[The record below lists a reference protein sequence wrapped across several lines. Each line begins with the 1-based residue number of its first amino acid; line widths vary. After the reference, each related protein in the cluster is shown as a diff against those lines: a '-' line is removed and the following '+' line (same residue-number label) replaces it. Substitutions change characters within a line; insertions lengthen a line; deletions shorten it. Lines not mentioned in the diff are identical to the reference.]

1 MWNWPYKPIKK
12 KLQFKIAVE
21 ILLNEKIQNA
31 YNALIFQCS
40 KSVPASDLPL
50 VDKAFNFAADAIGNT
65 VWNQGEFILNH
76 SISVAKI
83 AVIELGLST
92 DALISALL
100 HNVYGP
106 GKMEFSPEE
115 VKKLFGSSV
124 TVILEGIIKINA
136 LNTGNLAFQ
145 SENFRRLLLTLSGD
159 VKVILLKIA
168 DQMQDM
174 RTLDNQPLGLRERLS
189 IDTWHL
195 YAPLAHRLGLYKV
208 NSELLDLALK
218 YLHPTDYESIVDKL
232 KETAVERAGFVSAF
246 VMPIEKKLQSRGFD
260 FEMKARTKSIYSIWN
275 KMKKQKVDFHEVYDL
290 FAIRIILNTEPENEK
305 AACWQAFSVVTE
317 EYLSN
322 PDRLRDWITYPKSNG
337 YESLHTTVLG
347 PGKRW
352 VEVQIRTHRMD
363 DIAENGLAAHW
374 RYKGGKGGDEID
386 KWLRNVREILE
397 NPQLNP
403 VDFIDDFKVNIYE
416 DEIFVFTPKGDLL
429 KLRAGATL
437 LDFAYEIH
445 SKIGDKCVGG
455 KVNGKLVTLKYV
467 LKNGD
472 QISVETS
479 NNQKPKLDWLD
490 FVVTSKAK
498 TRIKASLNEDH
509 KKEAEN
515 GKEIFRRK
523 FKNWKI
529 ELNDSV
535 IRDILKYYKLKL
547 AVDLYYNI
555 SVGKVDTLEIKE
567 QVIGKREESQQ
578 DKLSEILPPQE
589 VKELSFDNS
598 DDYLV
603 IDNNLKDV
611 NYKLAVCCNP
621 IFGDD
626 IFGFVTILEGIKIHR
641 LTCPNAKQMIE
652 RYPYRIIK
660 AKWRNTGKRNS
671 FQATIHISGSDRSG
685 IVTDISR
692 IISKEIGIQM
702 RSISIN
708 SEDKSFDGTLRVFV
722 NDLEHLDFLIQKL
735 KNIKGVHSVTR
746 SDA

>member
-1 MWNWPYKPIKK
+1 MD
-12 KLQFKIAVE
+12 Q
-21 ILLNEKIQNA
+21 LLNEKIQNA
-31 YNALIFQCS
+31 YNALIFQCA
-40 KSVPASDLPL
+40 KSLPESDLPL
-50 VDKAFNFAADAIGNT
+50 VDKAFSFASETIGNS
-65 VWNQGEFILNH
+65 VWDNGEFILNH

-92 DALISALL
+92 DALISSLL
-100 HNVYGP
+100 HNVFGF
-106 GKMEFSPEE
+106 KEIAFSAEE
-115 VKKLFGSSV
+115 IKKQFGSNV
-124 TVILEGIIKINA
+124 ADILDGILKINS
-136 LNTGNLAFQ
+136 LNTENLAYQ
-145 SENFRRLLLTLSGD
+145 SENFRRLMLALSGD
-159 VKVILLKIA
+159 VKVILIKIA

-174 RTLDNQPLGLRERLS
+174 RTLDKLPSELQQRYS

-218 YLHPTDYESIVDKL
+218 YLHPVDYLAILDKL
-232 KETAVERAGFVSAF
+232 KETSVERASFVSAF
-246 VMPIEKKLQSRGFD
+246 VTPIEKKLQSRGFD
-260 FEMKARTKSIYSIWN
+260 FEMKARTKSVYSIWN
-275 KMKKQKVDFHEVYDL
+275 KMQNQKVDFHEVYDL
-290 FAIRIILNTEPENEK
+290 FAIRIILNSEPENEK
-305 AACWQAFSVVTE
+305 ATCWQVFSVVTE

-347 PGKRW
+347 PGNRW

-374 RYKGGKGGDEID
+374 RYKGGKGGAEID
-386 KWLRNVREILE
+386 KWLKNVREILE

-403 VDFIDDFKVNIYE
+403 VDFIEDFKVNIYE

-455 KVNGKLVTLKYV
+455 KVNNKLVTLKYQ

-498 TRIKASLNEDH
+498 TRIKASLNEEH
-509 KKEAEN
+509 KREAEN
-515 GKEIFRRK
+515 GKEILRRK

-529 ELNDSV
+529 ELNDLV
-535 IRDILKYYKLKL
+535 IRDLLKHYKLKL
-547 AVDLYYNI
+547 AADLYYNI
-555 SVGKVDTLEIKE
+555 SVGKLDTLEIKD
-567 QVIGKREESQQ
+567 QVVGKHDESQQ
-578 DKLSEILPPQE
+578 EKLAEMLPAQE

-603 IDNNLKDV
+603 IDNNLKDI

-621 IFGDD
+621 IFGDE
-626 IFGFVTILEGIKIHR
+626 IFGFVTIMEGIKIHR
-641 LTCPNAKQMIE
+641 ITCPNAKQMVE

-660 AKWRNTGKRNS
+660 AKWRVTGKRNS
-671 FQATIHISGSDRSG
+671 FQASIHISGSDRSG

-692 IISKEIGIQM
+692 IIAKEVGIQM
-702 RSISIN
+702 RSIAIN
-708 SEDKSFDGTLRVFV
+708 SEDKAFDGTLRVYV
-722 NDLEHLDFLIQKL
+722 NDLEHLDFLMQKL
-735 KNIKGVHSVTR
+735 KNIKGVHSVSR
-746 SDA
+746 ADA

>member
-1 MWNWPYKPIKK
+1 MD
-12 KLQFKIAVE
+12 Q
-21 ILLNEKIQNA
+21 ILDKKIQNA
-31 YNALIFQCS
+31 YNALIFQCT
-40 KSVPASDLPL
+40 KNLPEGDLPL
-50 VDKAFNFAADAIGNT
+50 VENAFDFAAKAIGNST
-65 VWNQGEFILNH
+65 WENGEFILSH

-83 AVIELGLST
+83 AVLELGLST
-92 DALISALL
+92 DALISSLL
-100 HNVYGP
+100 HNVYEHKGVV
-106 GKMEFSPEE
+106 FTAEE
-115 VKKLFGSSV
+115 VKKQFGANV
-124 TVILEGIIKINA
+124 ADILDGIIKINS
-136 LNTGNLAFQ
+136 LNTENLAFQ
-145 SENFRRLLLTLSGD
+145 SENFRRLMLALSGD
-159 VKVILLKIA
+159 VKVILIKIA

-174 RTLDNQPLGLRERLS
+174 RTMDKLPVEVQNRYS

-218 YLHPTDYESIVDKL
+218 YLHPEDYMAIVEKL
-232 KETAVERAGFVSAF
+232 KETSVERASFVSAF
-246 VMPIEKKLQSRGFD
+246 VTPIEQKLHSRGFD

-275 KMKKQKVDFHEVYDL
+275 KMQKQKVDFHEVYDL
-290 FAIRIILNTEPENEK
+290 FAIRIILNSEPENEK
-305 AACWQAFSVVTE
+305 ATCWQVFSMVTE

-374 RYKGGKGGDEID
+374 RYKGGKGGAEID
-386 KWLRNVREILE
+386 KWLKNVREILE

-403 VDFIDDFKVNIYE
+403 VDFIEDFKVNIYE
-416 DEIFVFTPKGDLL
+416 DEIFVFTPKGDLI
-429 KLRAGATL
+429 KLRAGATI

-445 SKIGDKCVGG
+445 SRIGDRCVGG
-455 KVNGKLVTLKYV
+455 KVNNKLVTLKYQ

-479 NNQKPKLDWLD
+479 NNQRPKMDWLD

-498 TRIKASLNEDH
+498 TRIKASLNEEH
-509 KKEAEN
+509 KREAEN
-515 GKEIFRRK
+515 GKEILRRK

-529 ELNDSV
+529 DFNDIV
-535 IRDILKYYKLKL
+535 IRDLLKHYKLKL
-547 AVDLYYNI
+547 AADLYYNI
-555 SVGKVDTLEIKE
+555 SVGKIDTLEIKE
-567 QVIGKREESQQ
+567 QIIGKNEESQQ
-578 DKLSEILPPQE
+578 EKITELIPDQE

-621 IFGDD
+621 IFGDE

-641 LTCPNAKQMIE
+641 VTCPNAKQLFE

-660 AKWRNTGKRNS
+660 AKWRLTGKRNS
-671 FQATIHISGSDRSG
+671 FQASIHISGSDRLG

-692 IISKEIGIQM
+692 IISKEVGIQM
-702 RSISIN
+702 RSIAIN
-708 SEDKSFDGTLRVFV
+708 SENKSFDGNLRVFV
-722 NDLEHLDFLIQKL
+722 NDLDHLDFLMQKL

-746 SDA
+746 ADA

>member
-1 MWNWPYKPIKK
+1 MVYH
-12 KLQFKIAVE
+12 
-21 ILLNEKIQNA
+21 LLNEKIQNA
-31 YNALIFQCS
+31 YNALVFQCS
-40 KSVPASDLPL
+40 KNLPEHDLPI
-50 VDKAFNFAADAIGNT
+50 VDKAFNFAAGTIGNSA
-65 VWNQGEFILNH
+65 WENGEYILNH
-76 SISVAKI
+76 SIAVAKI

-92 DALISALL
+92 DALIASLL
-100 HNVYGP
+100 HNVFTAKGIV
-106 GKMEFSPEE
+106 FSVEE
-115 VKKLFGSSV
+115 IKKLFGSNV
-124 TVILEGIIKINA
+124 ADLLDGILKINS
-136 LNTGNLAFQ
+136 LNTENLAYQ
-145 SENFRRLLLTLSGD
+145 SENFRRLMLALSGD
-159 VKVILLKIA
+159 VKVILIKIA

-174 RTLDNQPLGLRERLS
+174 RTLDKLPAELQQRYS

-218 YLHPTDYESIVDKL
+218 YLHPEDYASIVEKL
-232 KETAVERAGFVSAF
+232 KETAVERAGFVSEF
-246 VMPIEKKLQSRGFD
+246 VTPIEKKLQNRGFD

-275 KMKKQKVDFHEVYDL
+275 KMQTQKVDFHEVYDL
-290 FAIRIILNTEPENEK
+290 FAIRIILNSEPENEK
-305 AACWQAFSVVTE
+305 ATCWQVFSVVTE

-347 PGKRW
+347 PGNRW

-374 RYKGGKGGDEID
+374 RYKGGKGGAEID
-386 KWLRNVREILE
+386 KWLKNIREILE

-403 VDFIDDFKVNIYE
+403 VDFIEDFKVNIYE
-416 DEIFVFTPKGDLL
+416 DEIFVFTPKGDLI

-455 KVNGKLVTLKYV
+455 KVNGKLVTLKYH

-490 FVVTSKAK
+490 FVITTKAK
-498 TRIKASLNEDH
+498 TRIKASLNEEH
-509 KKEAEN
+509 KREAEN
-515 GKEIFRRK
+515 GKEILRRK

-529 ELNDSV
+529 ELNDLV
-535 IRDILKYYKLKL
+535 IRDLLKHYKLKL
-547 AVDLYYNI
+547 AADLYYNI
-555 SVGKVDTLEIKE
+555 SVGKLDTLEIKD
-567 QVIGKREESQQ
+567 QVVGKREESQQ
-578 DKLSEILPPQE
+578 EKLTELLPPQE
-589 VKELSFDNS
+589 VKELSFDNN

-621 IFGDD
+621 IFGDE

-641 LTCPNAKQMIE
+641 ITCPNARQLFE

-660 AKWRNTGKRNS
+660 AKWRLTGKRNS
-671 FQATIHISGSDRSG
+671 FQASIHISGSDRKG
-685 IVTDISR
+685 IVNDISR
-692 IISKEIGIQM
+692 IITKEVGIQM

-722 NDLEHLDFLIQKL
+722 NDLEHLEFLIQKL
-735 KNIKGVHSVTR
+735 KNIKGVHAVSRADT
-746 SDA
+746 

>member
-1 MWNWPYKPIKK
+1 VD
-12 KLQFKIAVE
+12 Q
-21 ILLNEKIQNA
+21 LLNEKIQNS
-31 YNALIFQCS
+31 YHALIFQCTRNL
-40 KSVPASDLPL
+40 PADDLP
-50 VDKAFNFAADAIGNT
+50 VIDKAFNFAAQILGNSI
-65 VWNQGEFILNH
+65 WNEGEFILNH
-76 SISVAKI
+76 SIAVAKI
-83 AVIELGLST
+83 AVLELGLST
-92 DALISALL
+92 DSLISALL
-100 HNVYGP
+100 HNVYGSH
-106 GKMEFSPEE
+106 GIEYSFEQ
-115 VKKLFGSSV
+115 VKSRFGANV
-124 TVILEGIIKINA
+124 AVILDGMSKINS

-145 SENFRRLLLTLSGD
+145 SENFRRLLLALSGD
-159 VKVILLKIA
+159 VKVILIKIA
-168 DQMQDM
+168 DQLQDM
-174 RTLDNQPLGLRERLS
+174 RTLNSQPAGIRERLS

-218 YLHPTDYESIVDKL
+218 FIHPSDYEFIVEKL
-232 KETAVERAGFVSAF
+232 KETAVERASFVSAF
-246 VMPIEKKLQSRGFD
+246 VSPIEKKLKSRGFD

-275 KMKKQKVDFHEVYDL
+275 KMQKQKVDFHEVYDL
-290 FAIRIILNTEPENEK
+290 FAIRIILNSEPENEK
-305 AACWQAFSVVTE
+305 ANCWQAFSVVTE

-374 RYKGGKGGDEID
+374 RYKGGKGGEEID
-386 KWLRNVREILE
+386 KWLKNIREIIE

-472 QISVETS
+472 QITVETS

-490 FVVTSKAK
+490 FVVTTKAK

-515 GKEIFRRK
+515 GKEILRRK

-529 ELNDSV
+529 ELNDLV
-535 IRDILKYYKLKL
+535 IRDILKHYKLKL
-547 AVDLYYNI
+547 AVDLYFNI
-555 SVGKVDTLEIKE
+555 SVGKIDTLEIKE
-567 QVIGKREESQQ
+567 QVIGKQEESQQ
-578 DKLSEILPPQE
+578 DKLAEMLPSQE

-621 IFGDD
+621 IFGDE
-626 IFGFVTILEGIKIHR
+626 IFGFVTIFEGIKIHR
-641 LTCPNAKQMIE
+641 RTCPNAKQMVE

-692 IISKEIGIQM
+692 IISKEVGIQM
-702 RSISIN
+702 RSIAIN
-708 SEDKSFDGTLRVFV
+708 SEDKAFDGTLRVFV

-735 KNIKGVHSVTR
+735 KNIKGVLSVTR

>member
-1 MWNWPYKPIKK
+1 MD
-12 KLQFKIAVE
+12 Q
-21 ILLNEKIQNA
+21 LLDEKIQNS
-31 YNALIFQCS
+31 YHALIFQCTRNL
-40 KSVPASDLPL
+40 PADDLP
-50 VDKAFNFAADAIGNT
+50 VIDKAFNFAAQILGNSI
-65 VWNQGEFILNH
+65 WNEGEFILNH
-76 SISVAKI
+76 SIAVAKI
-83 AVIELGLST
+83 AVLELGLST
-92 DALISALL
+92 DSLISALL
-100 HNVYGP
+100 HNVYGSH
-106 GKMEFSPEE
+106 GIEYSFEQ
-115 VKKLFGSSV
+115 VKSRFGANV
-124 TVILEGIIKINA
+124 AVILDGMSKINS

-145 SENFRRLLLTLSGD
+145 SENFRRLLLALSGD
-159 VKVILLKIA
+159 VKVILIKIA
-168 DQMQDM
+168 DQLQDM
-174 RTLDNQPLGLRERLS
+174 RTLNSQPAGIRERLS

-218 YLHPTDYESIVDKL
+218 FIHPSDYEFIVEKL
-232 KETAVERAGFVSAF
+232 KETAVERASFVSAF
-246 VMPIEKKLQSRGFD
+246 VSPIEKKLKSRGFD

-275 KMKKQKVDFHEVYDL
+275 KMQKQKVDFHEVYDL
-290 FAIRIILNTEPENEK
+290 FAIRIILNSEPENEK
-305 AACWQAFSVVTE
+305 ANCWQAFSVVTE

-374 RYKGGKGGDEID
+374 RYKGGKGGEEID
-386 KWLRNVREILE
+386 KWLKNIREIIE

-472 QISVETS
+472 QITVETS

-490 FVVTSKAK
+490 FVVTTKAK

-515 GKEIFRRK
+515 GKEILRRK

-529 ELNDSV
+529 ELNDLV
-535 IRDILKYYKLKL
+535 IRDILKHYKLKL
-547 AVDLYYNI
+547 AVDLYFNI
-555 SVGKVDTLEIKE
+555 SVGKIDTLEIKE
-567 QVIGKREESQQ
+567 QVIGKQEESQQ
-578 DKLSEILPPQE
+578 DKLAEMLPSQE

-621 IFGDD
+621 IFGDE
-626 IFGFVTILEGIKIHR
+626 IFGFVTIFEGIKIHR
-641 LTCPNAKQMIE
+641 RTCPNAKQMVE

-692 IISKEIGIQM
+692 IISKEVGIQM
-702 RSISIN
+702 RSIAIN
-708 SEDKSFDGTLRVFV
+708 SEDKAFDGTLRVFV

-735 KNIKGVHSVTR
+735 KNIKGVLSVTR

>member
-1 MWNWPYKPIKK
+1 VD
-12 KLQFKIAVE
+12 Q
-21 ILLNEKIQNA
+21 ILDEKIQNA
-31 YNALIFQCS
+31 YNALIFQCV
-40 KSVPASDLPL
+40 KSLPEKDLL
-50 VDKAFNFAADAIGNT
+50 LIEKAFSFAVETLGNS
-65 VWNQGEFILNH
+65 VWNDGEFILNH

-83 AVIELGLST
+83 AVLELGLSS

-100 HNVYGP
+100 HNVYGSR
-106 GKMEFSPEE
+106 GIEFSFEE
-115 VKKLFGSSV
+115 VKKLFG
-124 TVILEGIIKINA
+124 TGIANILDGIIKINS

-159 VKVILLKIA
+159 VKVILIKIA
-168 DQMQDM
+168 DQLQDM
-174 RTLDNQPLGLRERLS
+174 RTLDKQPVALRERLS

-218 YLHPTDYESIVDKL
+218 FLHPIDYEAILEKL
-232 KETAVERAGFVSAF
+232 KETAVERASFVSAF
-246 VMPIEKKLQSRGFD
+246 VKPIEKKLQSRGFD

-275 KMKKQKVDFHEVYDL
+275 KMQTQKVDFHEVYDL
-290 FAIRIILNTEPENEK
+290 FAIRIILNAEPENEK
-305 AACWQAFSVVTE
+305 ATCWQVFSVVTE

-347 PGKRW
+347 PGQRW
-352 VEVQIRTHRMD
+352 VEVQIRTRRMD
-363 DIAENGLAAHW
+363 DVAENGLAAHW

-386 KWLRNVREILE
+386 KWLRNIREVLE
-397 NPQLNP
+397 NPQLNA

-416 DEIFVFTPKGDLL
+416 DEIFVFTPKGDLI
-429 KLRAGATL
+429 KLRSGATL

-455 KVNGKLVTLKYV
+455 KVNGKLVTLKYQ

-479 NNQKPKLDWLD
+479 NNQQPKLDWLD

-498 TRIKASLNEDH
+498 SRIKASLNEAQ

-515 GKEIFRRK
+515 GKEILRRK

-529 ELNDSV
+529 ELNDQV
-535 IRDILKYYKLKL
+535 IRDLLKHLKLKL
-547 AVDLYYNI
+547 AADLYFNI
-555 SVGKVDTLEIKE
+555 STGKLDTLEIKE
-567 QVIGKREESQQ
+567 IIAGKHEESQQ
-578 DKLSEILPPQE
+578 EKLAEMLPSQD

-621 IFGDD
+621 IFGDE
-626 IFGFVTILEGIKIHR
+626 IFGFVTIFDGIKIHR
-641 LTCPNAKQMIE
+641 VSCPNAKQMTE

-660 AKWRNTGKRNS
+660 AKWRVTGKRNS
-671 FQATIHISGSDRSG
+671 FQASIHISGSDRIG

-692 IISKEIGIQM
+692 IISKEVGIQM
-702 RSISIN
+702 RSIAIN
-708 SEDKSFDGTLRVFV
+708 SEDKAFDGTLRVFV

-735 KNIKGVHSVTR
+735 KNIKGVHSVSRADT
-746 SDA
+746 

>member
-1 MWNWPYKPIKK
+1 VD
-12 KLQFKIAVE
+12 Q
-21 ILLNEKIQNA
+21 LLDEKIQNS
-31 YNALIFQCS
+31 YHALIFQCTRNL
-40 KSVPASDLPL
+40 PADDLP
-50 VDKAFNFAADAIGNT
+50 VIDKAFNFAAQILGNSI
-65 VWNQGEFILNH
+65 WNEGEFILNH
-76 SISVAKI
+76 SIAVAKI
-83 AVIELGLST
+83 AVLELGLST
-92 DALISALL
+92 DSLISALL
-100 HNVYGP
+100 HNVYGSH
-106 GKMEFSPEE
+106 GIEYSFEQ
-115 VKKLFGSSV
+115 VKSRFGANV
-124 TVILEGIIKINA
+124 AVILDGMSKINS

-145 SENFRRLLLTLSGD
+145 SENFRRLLLALSGD
-159 VKVILLKIA
+159 VKVILIKIA
-168 DQMQDM
+168 DQLQDM
-174 RTLDNQPLGLRERLS
+174 RTLNSQPAGIRERLS

-218 YLHPTDYESIVDKL
+218 FIHPSDYEFIVEKL
-232 KETAVERAGFVSAF
+232 KETAVERASFVSAF
-246 VMPIEKKLQSRGFD
+246 VSPIEKKLKSRGFD

-275 KMKKQKVDFHEVYDL
+275 KMQKQKVDFHEVYDL
-290 FAIRIILNTEPENEK
+290 FAIRIILNSEPENEK
-305 AACWQAFSVVTE
+305 ANCWQAFSVVTE

-374 RYKGGKGGDEID
+374 RYKGGKGGEEID
-386 KWLRNVREILE
+386 KWLKNIREIIE

-472 QISVETS
+472 QITVETS

-515 GKEIFRRK
+515 GKEILRRK

-529 ELNDSV
+529 ELNDSI
-535 IRDILKYYKLKL
+535 IRDILKHYRLKL
-547 AVDLYYNI
+547 AVDLYFNI
-555 SVGKVDTLEIKE
+555 SVGKIDTLEIKE
-567 QVIGKREESQQ
+567 QVIGKLEESQQ
-578 DKLSEILPPQE
+578 DKLAEMLPAQE

-621 IFGDD
+621 IFGDE
-626 IFGFVTILEGIKIHR
+626 IFGFVTIFEGIKIHR
-641 LTCPNAKQMIE
+641 RTCPNAKQMVE

-671 FQATIHISGSDRSG
+671 FQATIHISGTDRSG

-692 IISKEIGIQM
+692 IISKEVGIQM
-702 RSISIN
+702 RSIAIN
-708 SEDKSFDGTLRVFV
+708 SEDKAFDGTMRVFV

-735 KNIKGVHSVTR
+735 KNIKGVLSVTR

>member
-1 MWNWPYKPIKK
+1 VD
-12 KLQFKIAVE
+12 Q
-21 ILLNEKIQNA
+21 LLDEKIKNS
-31 YNALIFQCS
+31 YHALIFQCT
-40 KSVPASDLPL
+40 KSLPAGDLPMI
-50 VDKAFNFAADAIGNT
+50 DKAFNFAAQILGNS
-65 VWNQGEFILNH
+65 VWNEGEFILNH
-76 SISVAKI
+76 SIAVAKI
-83 AVIELGLST
+83 AVLELGLST
-92 DALISALL
+92 DSLISALL
-100 HNVYGP
+100 HNVFGSN
-106 GKMEFSPEE
+106 GIEFSIEDI
-115 VKKLFGSSV
+115 KSRFGV
-124 TVILEGIIKINA
+124 NVAVILDGMIKINS

-145 SENFRRLLLTLSGD
+145 SENFRRLLLALSGD
-159 VKVILLKIA
+159 VKVILIKIA
-168 DQMQDM
+168 DQLQDM
-174 RTLDNQPLGLRERLS
+174 RTLNSQPALIRERLS

-208 NSELLDLALK
+208 NTELLDLALK
-218 YLHPTDYESIVDKL
+218 FIHPSDYESIVEKL
-232 KETAVERAGFVSAF
+232 KETAVERASFVSAF
-246 VMPIEKKLQSRGFD
+246 VLPIEKKLKSRGFN

-275 KMKKQKVDFHEVYDL
+275 KMQKQKVDFHEVFDL
-290 FAIRIILNTEPENEK
+290 FAIRIILNSEPENEK
-305 AACWQAFSVVTE
+305 ANCWQAFSVVTE

-386 KWLRNVREILE
+386 KWLKNVREILE

-403 VDFIDDFKVNIYE
+403 VDFIDDFKLNIYE

-472 QISVETS
+472 QITVETS

-515 GKEIFRRK
+515 GKEILRRK

-535 IRDILKYYKLKL
+535 IRDILKHYKLKL
-547 AVDLYYNI
+547 AVDLYFNI
-555 SVGKVDTLEIKE
+555 SAGKIDTLEIKE
-567 QVIGKREESQQ
+567 QVIGKLEESQQ
-578 DKLSEILPPQE
+578 DKLAEMLPAQE

-621 IFGDD
+621 IFGDE
-626 IFGFVTILEGIKIHR
+626 IFGFVTIFEGIKIHR
-641 LTCPNAKQMIE
+641 RTCPNAKQMVE

-671 FQATIHISGSDRSG
+671 FQATIHISGTDRSG

-692 IISKEIGIQM
+692 IISKEVGIQM
-702 RSISIN
+702 RSIAIN
-708 SEDKSFDGTLRVFV
+708 SEDKAFDGTMRVFV

-735 KNIKGVHSVTR
+735 KNIKGVLSVTR

>member
-1 MWNWPYKPIKK
+1 VD
-12 KLQFKIAVE
+12 Q
-21 ILLNEKIQNA
+21 LLDEKIQNS
-31 YNALIFQCS
+31 YQALIFQCT
-40 KSVPASDLPL
+40 KNLPAGDLPL
-50 VDKAFNFAADAIGNT
+50 IDNAFNFAAQILGNK
-65 VWNQGEFILNH
+65 VWNEGEFILNH
-76 SISVAKI
+76 SIAVAKI
-83 AVIELGLST
+83 AVLELGLST
-92 DALISALL
+92 DSLISALL
-100 HNVYGP
+100 HNVFGSN
-106 GKMEFSPEE
+106 GIEFSPEDI
-115 VKKLFGSSV
+115 KSRFGV
-124 TVILEGIIKINA
+124 NVAVILDGMIKINS

-145 SENFRRLLLTLSGD
+145 SENFRRLLLALSGD
-159 VKVILLKIA
+159 VKVILIKIA

-174 RTLDNQPLGLRERLS
+174 RTLNSQPAGIRERLS

-218 YLHPTDYESIVDKL
+218 YLHPSDYESIVEKL
-232 KETAVERAGFVSAF
+232 KETAVERASFVSAF
-246 VMPIEKKLQSRGFD
+246 VLPIEKKLKSRGFD

-275 KMKKQKVDFHEVYDL
+275 KMQKQKVDFHEVYDL
-290 FAIRIILNTEPENEK
+290 FAIRIILNSEPENEK
-305 AACWQAFSVVTE
+305 ANCWQAFSVVTE

-374 RYKGGKGGDEID
+374 RYKGGKGGEEID
-386 KWLRNVREILE
+386 KWLKNIREILE

-472 QISVETS
+472 QITVETS

-515 GKEIFRRK
+515 GKEILRRK

-535 IRDILKYYKLKL
+535 IRDILKHYKLKL
-547 AVDLYYNI
+547 AVDLYFNI
-555 SVGKVDTLEIKE
+555 SVGKIDTLEIKE
-567 QVIGKREESQQ
+567 QVIGKLEESQQ
-578 DKLSEILPPQE
+578 DKLAEMIPAQE

-621 IFGDD
+621 IFGDE
-626 IFGFVTILEGIKIHR
+626 IFGFVTIFEGIKIHR
-641 LTCPNAKQMIE
+641 RTCPNARQMVE

-692 IISKEIGIQM
+692 IISKEVGIQM
-702 RSISIN
+702 RSIAIN
-708 SEDKSFDGTLRVFV
+708 SEDKAFDGTMRVFV

-735 KNIKGVHSVTR
+735 KNIKGVLTVTR

>member
-1 MWNWPYKPIKK
+1 VNQLLDDKIKNSF
-12 KLQFKIAVE
+12 Q
-21 ILLNEKIQNA
+21 
-31 YNALIFQCS
+31 ALIFQCS
-40 KSVPASDLPL
+40 KSLPESDLL
-50 VDKAFNFAADAIGNT
+50 VIEKAFSFAAQTLGNS
-65 VWNQGEFILNH
+65 VWNEGEFILNH
-76 SISVAKI
+76 SIAVAKI
-83 AVIELGLST
+83 AVLELGLST
-92 DALISALL
+92 DSLIAALL

-106 GKMEFSPEE
+106 SGIEFSSDD
-115 VKKLFGSSV
+115 VKKRFGASV
-124 TVILEGIIKINA
+124 ATILGGMIKINA

-145 SENFRRLLLTLSGD
+145 SENFRRLLLALSGD
-159 VKVILLKIA
+159 VKVILIKIA
-168 DQMQDM
+168 DQLQDM
-174 RTLDNQPLGLRERLS
+174 RTLDHQPITIKERLA

-208 NSELLDLALK
+208 NTELLDLALK
-218 YLHPTDYESIVDKL
+218 YLHPKDYESIVEKL
-232 KETAVERAGFVSAF
+232 KETAIERASFVSAF
-246 VMPIEKKLQSRGFD
+246 VMPIEKKLKSRGFEFD
-260 FEMKARTKSIYSIWN
+260 MKARTKSIYSIWN
-275 KMKKQKVDFHEVYDL
+275 KMQKQKVDFHEVYDL
-290 FAIRIILNTEPENEK
+290 FAIRIILNSEPDNEK
-305 AACWQAFSVVTE
+305 ATCWQAFSVVTE

-347 PGKRW
+347 PGNRW

-374 RYKGGKGGDEID
+374 RYKGGKGGEEID
-386 KWLRNVREILE
+386 KWLKNVREILE

-416 DEIFVFTPKGDLL
+416 DEIFVFTPKGDLI
-429 KLRAGATL
+429 KLRSGATL

-455 KVNGKLVTLKYV
+455 KVNNKLVTLKYV

-472 QISVETS
+472 QITVETS

-498 TRIKASLNEDH
+498 NRIKASLNEEH
-509 KKEAEN
+509 KQEAEN

-529 ELNDSV
+529 ELNDLV
-535 IRDILKYYKLKL
+535 IRDILKHFKLKL

-555 SVGKVDTLEIKE
+555 SIGKIDTLEIKE
-567 QVIGKREESQQ
+567 LVLGKREESQHER
-578 DKLSEILPPQE
+578 LAEILPPQE
-589 VKELSFDNS
+589 IKELSFDNS

-621 IFGDD
+621 IFGDE
-626 IFGFVTILEGIKIHR
+626 IFGFVTIFEGIKIHR
-641 LTCPNAKQMIE
+641 KTCPNSKQMTE

-660 AKWRNTGKRNS
+660 AKWRATLKRNS
-671 FQATIHISGSDRSG
+671 FQATIHISGSDRAG

-692 IISKEIGIQM
+692 IIAKEIGIQM
-702 RSISIN
+702 RSITIN
-708 SEDKSFDGTLRVFV
+708 SEDKAFDGTLRIFV
-722 NDLEHLDFLIQKL
+722 NDLEHLDFLIQRL
-735 KNIKGVHSVTR
+735 KNIKGVQTVSR

>member
-1 MWNWPYKPIKK
+1 MD
-12 KLQFKIAVE
+12 L
-21 ILLNEKIQNA
+21 ILDEKIKNSYQ
-31 YNALIFQCS
+31 ALIFQCS
-40 KSVPASDLPL
+40 KSLPVTDLP
-50 VDKAFNFAADAIGNT
+50 VIDTAFKFAAEILGNA
-65 VWNQGEFILNH
+65 VWNEGEFILNH
-76 SISVAKI
+76 SITVAKI
-83 AVIELGLST
+83 AVLELGLST

-100 HNVYGP
+100 HNVFGSR
-106 GKMEFSPEE
+106 GIEFNTEV
-115 VKKLFGSSV
+115 VKKRFGSNV
-124 TVILEGIIKINA
+124 AVILDGMIKINS

-159 VKVILLKIA
+159 VKVILIKIA
-168 DQMQDM
+168 DQLQDM
-174 RTLDNQPLGLRERLS
+174 RTLGSQPAEIRERLS

-218 YLHPTDYESIVDKL
+218 YLHPTDYNAIVEKL
-232 KETAVERAGFVSAF
+232 KETAIERASFVSAF
-246 VMPIEKKLQSRGFD
+246 VLPIEKKLQSRGFD

-275 KMKKQKVDFHEVYDL
+275 KMQKQKVDFHEVYDL
-290 FAIRIILNTEPENEK
+290 FAIRIILNSEPENEK
-305 AACWQAFSVVTE
+305 ATCWQAFSVVTE

-374 RYKGGKGGDEID
+374 RYKGGKGGEEID

-455 KVNGKLVTLKYV
+455 KVNNKLVTLKYV

-472 QISVETS
+472 QISVENS

-515 GKEIFRRK
+515 GKEILRRK

-529 ELNDSV
+529 DLNDTV
-535 IRDILKYYKLKL
+535 IRDILKHYKLKL
-547 AVDLYYNI
+547 AVDLYFNI
-555 SVGKVDTLEIKE
+555 SVGKIDTLEIKE

-578 DKLSEILPPQE
+578 EKLTEMLPPQE

-641 LTCPNAKQMIE
+641 VNCPNAKQMFE

-671 FQATIHISGSDRSG
+671 FQAAIHISGSDRSG

-702 RSISIN
+702 RSIAIN
-708 SEDKSFDGTLRVFV
+708 SEDKAFDGTLRVFV
-722 NDLEHLDFLIQKL
+722 YDLEHLDFLIQKL
-735 KNIKGVHSVTR
+735 KNVKGVLSVTR
-746 SDA
+746 SDG

>member
-1 MWNWPYKPIKK
+1 MSD
-12 KLQFKIAVE
+12 Q
-21 ILLNEKIQNA
+21 LLNEKIQNA
-31 YNALIFQCS
+31 YNALIFQCG
-40 KSVPASDLPL
+40 KSLPEHDLPII
-50 VDKAFNFAADAIGNT
+50 DTAFNFAAGTIGNSA
-65 VWNQGEFILNH
+65 WENGEYILNH
-76 SISVAKI
+76 SIAVAKI

-92 DALISALL
+92 DALIASLL
-100 HNVYGP
+100 HNIFTARGIV
-106 GKMEFSPEE
+106 FSVEE
-115 VKKLFGSSV
+115 IKKLFGSNV
-124 TVILEGIIKINA
+124 ADLLDGILKINS
-136 LNTGNLAFQ
+136 LNTENLAYQ
-145 SENFRRLLLTLSGD
+145 SENFRRLMLALSGD
-159 VKVILLKIA
+159 VKVILIKIA

-174 RTLDNQPLGLRERLS
+174 RTLDKLPTELQQRYS

-218 YLHPTDYESIVDKL
+218 YLHPEDYASIVEKL
-232 KETAVERAGFVSAF
+232 KETAVERAGFVSEF
-246 VMPIEKKLQSRGFD
+246 VTPIEKKLQNRGFD

-275 KMKKQKVDFHEVYDL
+275 KMQVQKVDFHEVYDL
-290 FAIRIILNTEPENEK
+290 FAIRIILNSEPENEK
-305 AACWQAFSVVTE
+305 ATCWQVFSVVTE

-347 PGKRW
+347 PGNRW

-374 RYKGGKGGDEID
+374 RYKGGKGGGEID
-386 KWLRNVREILE
+386 KWLKNVREILE

-416 DEIFVFTPKGDLL
+416 DEIFVFTPKGDLI

-445 SKIGDKCVGG
+445 SKVGDKCVGG
-455 KVNGKLVTLKYV
+455 KVNGKLVTLKYL

-490 FVVTSKAK
+490 FVITSKAK
-498 TRIKASLNEDH
+498 TRIKASLNEEH
-509 KKEAEN
+509 KREAEN
-515 GKEIFRRK
+515 GKEILRRK

-535 IRDILKYYKLKL
+535 IRDLLKHYKLKL
-547 AVDLYYNI
+547 AADLYYNI
-555 SVGKVDTLEIKE
+555 SVGKLDTLEIKD
-567 QVIGKREESQQ
+567 QVVGKRDESQQ
-578 DKLSEILPPQE
+578 EKLTEMLPAQE
-589 VKELSFDNS
+589 VKELSFDNN

-621 IFGDD
+621 IFGDE

-641 LTCPNAKQMIE
+641 VTCPNAKQLFE

-660 AKWRNTGKRNS
+660 AKWRLTGKRNS
-671 FQATIHISGSDRSG
+671 FQASIHISGSDRKG

-692 IISKEIGIQM
+692 IITKEVGIQM

-722 NDLEHLDFLIQKL
+722 NDLEHLEFLIQKL
-735 KNIKGVHSVTR
+735 KNIKGVHAVSRADT
-746 SDA
+746 

>member
-1 MWNWPYKPIKK
+1 MD
-12 KLQFKIAVE
+12 Q
-21 ILLNEKIQNA
+21 LLDEKIKNS
-31 YNALIFQCS
+31 YHALIFQCT
-40 KSVPASDLPL
+40 KSLPVGDLPMI
-50 VDKAFNFAADAIGNT
+50 DKAFNFAAQILGNS
-65 VWNQGEFILNH
+65 VWNEGEFILNH

-83 AVIELGLST
+83 AVLELGLST
-92 DALISALL
+92 DSLISALL
-100 HNVYGP
+100 HNVYGSR
-106 GKMEFSPEE
+106 GIQFSVED
-115 VKKLFGSSV
+115 VKNQFGANV
-124 TVILEGIIKINA
+124 AVILDGMIKINS

-145 SENFRRLLLTLSGD
+145 SENFRRLLLALSGD
-159 VKVILLKIA
+159 VKVILIKIA
-168 DQMQDM
+168 DQLQDM
-174 RTLDNQPLGLRERLS
+174 RTLNSQPAEIRERLS

-218 YLHPTDYESIVDKL
+218 FLHSSDYEFIVEKL
-232 KETAVERAGFVSAF
+232 KETAVERASFVSAF
-246 VMPIEKKLQSRGFD
+246 VSPIEQKLKSRGFD
-260 FEMKARTKSIYSIWN
+260 FDMKARTKSIYSIWN
-275 KMKKQKVDFHEVYDL
+275 KMQKQKVDFHEVYDL
-290 FAIRIILNTEPENEK
+290 FAIRIILNSEPENEK
-305 AACWQAFSVVTE
+305 ATCWQAFSVVTE

-374 RYKGGKGGDEID
+374 RYKGGKGGEEID
-386 KWLRNVREILE
+386 KWLKNVREILE

-472 QISVETS
+472 QITVETS

-515 GKEIFRRK
+515 GKEILRRK

-529 ELNDSV
+529 ELNDIV
-535 IRDILKYYKLKL
+535 IRDILKHYKLKL
-547 AVDLYYNI
+547 AVDLYFNI
-555 SVGKVDTLEIKE
+555 SVGKIDTLEIKE
-567 QVIGKREESQQ
+567 QVIGKHEESQL
-578 DKLSEILPPQE
+578 DKLAEMLPAQE

-621 IFGDD
+621 IFGDE

-641 LTCPNAKQMIE
+641 RTCPNAKQMIE

-692 IISKEIGIQM
+692 IISKEVGVQM
-702 RSISIN
+702 RSIAIN
-708 SEDKSFDGTLRVFV
+708 SEDKAFDGTMRVFV

-735 KNIKGVHSVTR
+735 KNIKGVLSVTR

>member
-1 MWNWPYKPIKK
+1 VD
-12 KLQFKIAVE
+12 Q
-21 ILLNEKIQNA
+21 LLDEKIQNS
-31 YNALIFQCS
+31 YHALIFQCTRNL
-40 KSVPASDLPL
+40 PADDLP
-50 VDKAFNFAADAIGNT
+50 VIDKAFNFAAQILGNSI
-65 VWNQGEFILNH
+65 WNEGEFILNH
-76 SISVAKI
+76 SIAVAKI
-83 AVIELGLST
+83 AVLELGLST
-92 DALISALL
+92 DSLISALL
-100 HNVYGP
+100 HNVYGSH
-106 GKMEFSPEE
+106 GIEYSFEQ
-115 VKKLFGSSV
+115 VKSRFGANV
-124 TVILEGIIKINA
+124 AVILDGMSKINS

-145 SENFRRLLLTLSGD
+145 SENFRRLLLALSGD
-159 VKVILLKIA
+159 VKVILIKIA
-168 DQMQDM
+168 DQLQDM
-174 RTLDNQPLGLRERLS
+174 RTLNSQPAGIRERLS

-218 YLHPTDYESIVDKL
+218 FIHPSDYEFIVEKL
-232 KETAVERAGFVSAF
+232 KETAVERASFVSAF
-246 VMPIEKKLQSRGFD
+246 VSPIEKKLKSRGFD

-275 KMKKQKVDFHEVYDL
+275 KMQKQKVDFHEVYDL
-290 FAIRIILNTEPENEK
+290 FAIRIILNSEPENEK
-305 AACWQAFSVVTE
+305 ANCWQAFSVVTE

-374 RYKGGKGGDEID
+374 RYKGGKGGEEID
-386 KWLRNVREILE
+386 KWLKNIREIIE

-472 QISVETS
+472 QITVETS

-490 FVVTSKAK
+490 FVVTTKAK

-515 GKEIFRRK
+515 GKEILRRK

-529 ELNDSV
+529 ELNDLV
-535 IRDILKYYKLKL
+535 IRDILKHYKLKL
-547 AVDLYYNI
+547 AVDLYFNI
-555 SVGKVDTLEIKE
+555 SVGKIDTLEIKE
-567 QVIGKREESQQ
+567 QVIGKQEESQQ
-578 DKLSEILPPQE
+578 DKLAEMLPSQE

-621 IFGDD
+621 IFGDE
-626 IFGFVTILEGIKIHR
+626 IFGFVTIFEGIKIHR
-641 LTCPNAKQMIE
+641 RTCPNAKQMVE

-692 IISKEIGIQM
+692 IISKEVGIQM
-702 RSISIN
+702 RSIAIN
-708 SEDKSFDGTLRVFV
+708 SEDKAFDGTLRVFV

-735 KNIKGVHSVTR
+735 KNIKGVLSVTR

>member
-1 MWNWPYKPIKK
+1 
-12 KLQFKIAVE
+12 
-21 ILLNEKIQNA
+21 
-31 YNALIFQCS
+31 
-40 KSVPASDLPL
+40 
-50 VDKAFNFAADAIGNT
+50 
-65 VWNQGEFILNH
+65 
-76 SISVAKI
+76 
-83 AVIELGLST
+83 
-92 DALISALL
+92 
-100 HNVYGP
+100 
-106 GKMEFSPEE
+106 
-115 VKKLFGSSV
+115 
-124 TVILEGIIKINA
+124 
-136 LNTGNLAFQ
+136 
-145 SENFRRLLLTLSGD
+145 
-159 VKVILLKIA
+159 
-168 DQMQDM
+168 M
-174 RTLDNQPLGLRERLS
+174 RTLSNQPAEIRERLS
-189 IDTWHL
+189 IETWHL

-218 YLHPTDYESIVDKL
+218 YLHSKDYEAIVEKL
-232 KETAVERAGFVSAF
+232 KETAVERASFVSAF
-246 VMPIEKKLQSRGFD
+246 VLPIEKKLQSRGFD

-275 KMKKQKVDFHEVYDL
+275 KMQKQKVDFHEVYDL
-290 FAIRIILNTEPENEK
+290 FAIRIILNSDPENEK
-305 AACWQAFSVVTE
+305 ATCWQAFSVVTE

-374 RYKGGKGGDEID
+374 RYKGGKGGEEID

-455 KVNGKLVTLKYV
+455 KVNGKLVTLKYI

-498 TRIKASLNEDH
+498 SRIKASLNEDH

-515 GKEIFRRK
+515 GKEILRRK

-529 ELNDSV
+529 ELNDII
-535 IRDILKYYKLKL
+535 IRDILKHYKLKL

-555 SVGKVDTLEIKE
+555 SVGKIDTLEIKD
-567 QVIGKREESQQ
+567 QVIGKQEESQQ
-578 DKLSEILPPQE
+578 EKLAEMLPAQE

-598 DDYLV
+598 DDFLV

-621 IFGDD
+621 IFGDE

-641 LTCPNAKQMIE
+641 TTCPNARQMIE

-702 RSISIN
+702 RSIAIN
-708 SEDKSFDGTLRVFV
+708 SEDKAFDGTLRVFV

>member
-1 MWNWPYKPIKK
+1 MD
-12 KLQFKIAVE
+12 Q
-21 ILLNEKIQNA
+21 LLNEKIQNA
-31 YNALIFQCS
+31 YNALIFQCT
-40 KSVPASDLPL
+40 KILPEGDLPI
-50 VDKAFNFAADAIGNT
+50 VEKAFNFAAKTIGNS
-65 VWNQGEFILNH
+65 VWDNGEFILNH

-92 DALISALL
+92 DALVASLL
-100 HNVYGP
+100 HNVFGTK
-106 GKMEFSPEE
+106 GIVFSVEE
-115 VKKLFGSSV
+115 VKKQFGANV
-124 TVILEGIIKINA
+124 ADILDGIIKINS
-136 LNTGNLAFQ
+136 LNTENLAYQ
-145 SENFRRLLLTLSGD
+145 SENFRRLMLALSGD
-159 VKVILLKIA
+159 VKVILIKIA

-174 RTLDNQPLGLRERLS
+174 RTMDKLPSELQQRYS

-218 YLHPTDYESIVDKL
+218 YLHPEDYVSIAEKL
-232 KETAVERAGFVSAF
+232 KETSVERASFVSAF
-246 VMPIEKKLQSRGFD
+246 VTPIEKKLQSRGFD
-260 FEMKARTKSIYSIWN
+260 FDMKARTKSIYSIWN
-275 KMKKQKVDFHEVYDL
+275 KMQKQKVDFHEVYDL
-290 FAIRIILNTEPENEK
+290 FAIRIILNSEPENEK
-305 AACWQAFSVVTE
+305 ATCWQVFSVVTE

-374 RYKGGKGGDEID
+374 RYKGGKGGGEID
-386 KWLRNVREILE
+386 KWLKNVREILE

-416 DEIFVFTPKGDLL
+416 DEIFVFTPKGDLI
-429 KLRAGATL
+429 KLRTGATL

-445 SKIGDKCVGG
+445 SKVGDKCVGG
-455 KVNGKLVTLKYV
+455 KVNNKLVTLKYQ

-498 TRIKASLNEDH
+498 TRIKSSLNEEH
-509 KKEAEN
+509 KREAEN
-515 GKEIFRRK
+515 GKEILRRK

-529 ELNDSV
+529 ELNDLV
-535 IRDILKYYKLKL
+535 IRDLLKHYKLKL
-547 AVDLYYNI
+547 AADLYYNI
-555 SVGKVDTLEIKE
+555 SVGKLDTLEIKE
-567 QVIGKREESQQ
+567 KVVGKHDETQQ
-578 DKLSEILPPQE
+578 EKLKEMLPAQE

-603 IDNNLKDV
+603 IDNNLKDI

-621 IFGDD
+621 IFGDE

-641 LTCPNAKQMIE
+641 ITCPNAKQLFE

-660 AKWRNTGKRNS
+660 AKWRITGKRNS
-671 FQATIHISGSDRSG
+671 FQASIHISGSDRSG

-692 IISKEIGIQM
+692 IIAKEVGIQM
-702 RSISIN
+702 RSIAIN

-722 NDLEHLDFLIQKL
+722 NDLEHLDFLMQKL
-735 KNIKGVHSVTR
+735 KNIKGVHFVTR
-746 SDA
+746 ADA

>member
-1 MWNWPYKPIKK
+1 MDQVLNDKIK
-12 KLQFKIAVE
+12 
-21 ILLNEKIQNA
+21 NA
-31 YNALIFQCS
+31 YQALIFQCA
-40 KSVPASDLPL
+40 KSLPESDLPL
-50 VDKAFNFAADAIGNT
+50 IGEAFNFAASILGNT
-65 VWNQGEFILNH
+65 TWNEGEFILNH
-76 SISVAKI
+76 SITVAKI
-83 AVIELGLST
+83 AVLELGLSS
-92 DALISALL
+92 DALICALL
-100 HNVYGP
+100 HNVYGSR
-106 GKMEFSPEE
+106 GIEFSAED
-115 VKKLFGSSV
+115 VKNRFGGNV
-124 TVILEGIIKINA
+124 AVILDGLIKINS

-159 VKVILLKIA
+159 VKVILIKIA
-168 DQMQDM
+168 DQLQDM
-174 RTLDNQPLGLRERLS
+174 RTLSSQPAEIRERLS

-218 YLHPTDYESIVDKL
+218 FLHPKDYEAIVEKL
-232 KETAVERAGFVSAF
+232 KETAVERASFVSAF
-246 VMPIEKKLQSRGFD
+246 VLPIEKKLKSRGFD

-275 KMKKQKVDFHEVYDL
+275 KMQKQKVDFNEVYDL
-290 FAIRIILNTEPENEK
+290 FAIRIILNSEPENEK
-305 AACWQAFSVVTE
+305 ANCWQAFSVVTE

-374 RYKGGKGGDEID
+374 RYKGGKGGEEID

-472 QISVETS
+472 QITVETS

-529 ELNDSV
+529 ELTDAV
-535 IRDILKYYKLKL
+535 IRDILKHYKLKL

-555 SVGKVDTLEIKE
+555 SVGKIDTLEIKE
-567 QVIGKREESQQ
+567 QVLGKQEETQQ
-578 DKLSEILPPQE
+578 EKLAEILPAQE
-589 VKELSFDNS
+589 VKELAFDNS

-621 IFGDD
+621 IFGDE

-641 LTCPNAKQMIE
+641 TSCPNAKQMVE

-702 RSISIN
+702 RSIAIN
-708 SEDKSFDGTLRVFV
+708 SEDKSFEYLS
-722 NDLEHLDFLIQKL
+722 LSK
-735 KNIKGVHSVTR
+735 
-746 SDA
+746 